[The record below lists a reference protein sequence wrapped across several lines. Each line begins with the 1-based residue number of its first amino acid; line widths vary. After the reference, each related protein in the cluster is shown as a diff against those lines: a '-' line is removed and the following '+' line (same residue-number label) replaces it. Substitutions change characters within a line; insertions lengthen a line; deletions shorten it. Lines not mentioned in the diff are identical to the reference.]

1 MNKEFITEIMKHR
14 VLIRE
19 VHISH
24 REVELPKTAT
34 REEILEAAENAEEV
48 FLEYS
53 HTLDSENTTIE
64 LDEKAYYA
72 W

>member
-1 MNKEFITEIMKHR
+1 MIEKKKFK

-24 REVELPKTAT
+24 RFIAAKN
-34 REEILEAAENAEEV
+34 EEEAKKEAEDARCT

-53 HTLDSENTTIE
+53 HTLDKDTWTVEPAE
-64 LDEKAYYA
+64 D
-72 W
+72 